1 MIANQIIA
9 TCIEELNEIT
19 KVNFAVL
26 DLDGTIIAKTDENFY
41 LSPLSVRSFIDSMA
55 DSQVINEYHLFRVV
69 DGEVTAYVLAAS
81 GDNDTDYMMGRVAV
95 SELGHLITA
104 YKEKLDRNNFYQSLL
119 LDNMLLV
126 DIYNRAKK
134 LHIRSDARRTVFL
147 IEPEHPS
154 ENNGI
159 DIIKSLF
166 SDAAGDFVTA
176 VDEKQVIL
184 IKSLDSIGHEEE
196 KAEIER
202 TAKTIVDMLS
212 TEAMLSVR
220 VANGTIVNQVKDVS
234 RSYKEAK
241 VAMEVGKIFAEDS
254 RVASYDSLGIG
265 RLIYQLP
272 EAICHLF
279 LDEIFDGPI
288 PEHLDDETM
297 VTINKFFE
305 NNLNVSE
312 TARQLFVHRNTL
324 VYRVEKVEKA
334 TGLDIRKFD
343 DALTLKIAL
352 MVINYLRYQETSGC

>member
-19 KVNFAVL
+19 KVDFAVL
-26 DLDGTIIAKTDENFY
+26 DLDGTVVATTNDKFY
-41 LSPLSVRSFIDSMA
+41 LSPLSVRSFIDSTA
-55 DSQVINEYHLFRVV
+55 DSQVINDYHLFRVV
-69 DGEVTAYVLAAS
+69 DEEVTAYVLAAS
-81 GDNDTDYMMGRVAV
+81 SENDTEYMMGRVAV

-134 LHIRSDARRTVFL
+134 LHIRTDIRRTVFL
-147 IEPEHPS
+147 IEPEQPVD
-154 ENNGI
+154 NNGI
-159 DIIKSLF
+159 DVIKGIF
-166 SDAAGDFVTA
+166 SDATGDFVTA

-184 IKSLDSIGHEEE
+184 IKSLENVGLENEKEE
-196 KAEIER
+196 IQH
-202 TAKTIVDMLS
+202 TADTIVDMLS
-212 TEAMLSVR
+212 SEAMLKVR
-220 VANGTIVNQVKDVS
+220 VSNGTIISQIKDVS

-241 VAMEVGKIFAEDS
+241 MAMDVGKIFYEDRS
-254 RVASYDSLGIG
+254 TASYDSLGIG

-272 EAICHLF
+272 EALCHMF
-279 LDEIFDGPI
+279 LEEIFGEDI
-288 PEHLDDETM
+288 PDHLDDETL

-334 TGLDIRKFD
+334 TGLDIRRFD

-352 MVINYLRYQETSGC
+352 MVINYLRYQETSGF